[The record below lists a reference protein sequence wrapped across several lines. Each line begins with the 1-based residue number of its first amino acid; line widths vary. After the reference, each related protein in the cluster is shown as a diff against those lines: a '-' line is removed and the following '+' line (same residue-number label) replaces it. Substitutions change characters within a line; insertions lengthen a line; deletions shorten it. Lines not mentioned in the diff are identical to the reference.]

1 LIRTFRFIVFCIW
14 VADTDG
20 GLLRDSW
27 PNGSGRVPDSD
38 QPEDEVMMDWQVV
51 PDTYQEICDWAVVG
65 SKHPSD
71 SGDRARNK
79 VLLYRELDQGEAGLM
94 HGVTLRLQGFVKSC
108 DLRPLGNW
116 DGSASSLK
124 YETVSDFCY
133 TTREQ
138 ASAVLS
144 GRSTSVVIVWGI
156 HTSVDADAAHHRK
169 HQAAGVRLH

>member
-1 LIRTFRFIVFCIW
+1 
-14 VADTDG
+14 
-20 GLLRDSW
+20 
-27 PNGSGRVPDSD
+27 
-38 QPEDEVMMDWQVV
+38 MMDWQVV

-79 VLLYRELDQGEAGLM
+79 VLLYRELDQGEAGLT

-116 DGSASSLK
+116 DGSASYLK

-138 ASAVLS
+138 ASAVLAAQHLWLSS
-144 GRSTSVVIVWGI
+144 GGYTRQWMQTRRTIANIKQLVLDSIEGSSSRFSQETSDDLYLQRRVF
-156 HTSVDADAAHHRK
+156 TKAR
-169 HQAAGVRLH
+169 